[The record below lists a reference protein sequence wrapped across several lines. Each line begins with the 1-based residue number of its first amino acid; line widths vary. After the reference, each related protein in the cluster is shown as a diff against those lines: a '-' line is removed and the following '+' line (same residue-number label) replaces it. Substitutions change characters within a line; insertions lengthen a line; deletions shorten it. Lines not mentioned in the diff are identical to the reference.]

1 MASSSARCRK
11 VLEIDV
17 QPESRVGSSA
27 MGTVAIGTVA
37 MGTLAMGTV
46 VQSARGI
53 EASFRWVVASMVGV
67 ARASHWWKF
76 VVVWRDG

>member
-17 QPESRVGSSA
+17 QPESRIGSSA
-27 MGTVAIGTVA
+27 MGTVV
-37 MGTLAMGTV
+37 MGTMA
-46 VQSARGI
+46 QSARGI
-53 EASFRWVVASMVGV
+53 EATFRWVVASMVGV
-67 ARASHWWKF
+67 ARASHWWRF

>member
-27 MGTVAIGTVA
+27 MGTAA

>member
-17 QPESRVGSSA
+17 QPESRIGSSA
-27 MGTVAIGTVA
+27 MGTAA
-37 MGTLAMGTV
+37 MGTLAMVKV

-53 EASFRWVVASMVGV
+53 EASFRWDVASMLGV
-67 ARASHWWKF
+67 ARASHCCRF
-76 VVVWRDG
+76 VVDWRDG

>member
-1 MASSSARCRK
+1 
-11 VLEIDV
+11 V
-17 QPESRVGSSA
+17 A
-27 MGTVAIGTVA
+27 MGTV
-37 MGTLAMGTV
+37 AMGTV

-53 EASFRWVVASMVGV
+53 EASFRWVVASMIGV

>member
-17 QPESRVGSSA
+17 QPESRVGSS
-27 MGTVAIGTVA
+27 
-37 MGTLAMGTV
+37 AMGTV

-67 ARASHWWKF
+67 ARASHCWKF
-76 VVVWRDG
+76 VVDWRDG